1 MGYTTIWRHL
11 SPRQLN
17 VAIQIFSL
25 VCIFFE
31 GYDQGVM
38 GGVNAAPYYVTKV
51 GIGEPDGT
59 VTDTTHQGG
68 IAAIQSSNFMLVAR
82 VVTGI
87 GTGALTGI
95 TPVLVSETSSARH
108 RGGFLG
114 YVFIANYLGI
124 SVAYWLS
131 FGLAFISNG
140 YSDIRW
146 RFLLAF
152 QCIPAILLVLFIKML
167 PDSPRYYASVGRNE
181 EARELLTRI
190 REHTANPE
198 EIEREYL
205 EIVAMPQDSRPSSP
219 IQFVKILIGRGGRPG
234 ANLGRRAWLCLW
246 LQIMA
251 SWTGITAVTAYSPV
265 LLSQAGYSDLAQNGL
280 AGGLNTIGIIGTI
293 ISAQIVDRIRRRMC
307 LMLGALSLFVVEA
320 VTGSVCEASLHN
332 AGKSSQYAP
341 AVVAMLFLFNLGYAA
356 TWGTVAFLI
365 PTEIFPSDLRAQGNG
380 FGITGWAI
388 GVGMTTLV
396 NPIMFDSLKSR
407 SYFLLAGLNLLW
419 IPIVYLFYPETCD
432 RSLESID
439 ALFSTP
445 SPFFWEME
453 RAYRMHSDVLTERGI
468 EVLKVDEERSEKP
481 VECREY
487 KLASARTCHSSA
499 VCHKTSPDIATT
511 LIIDMGNISLA
522 REDPY
527 PGLRLARCACLGSVG
542 GESRPVVYLVDIYGM
557 EHRPRA
563 AQIMEWRVVLQTTSP
578 DPTA

>member
-1 MGYTTIWRHL
+1 MGYATFWRRL

-17 VAIQIFSL
+17 VMIQALSL

-38 GGVNAAPYYVTKV
+38 GGVNSSPRYVTEV

-68 IAAIQSSNFMLVAR
+68 IVSIYYLGCIFGCFGGGWLADRLGRINGLLAGSLLALVGGALQAAAQSSDFMLVAR
-82 VVTGI
+82 VVTGV

-95 TPVLVSETSSARH
+95 APVLVSETSTADH
-108 RGGFLG
+108 RGAFLG

-131 FGLAFISNG
+131 FGLAFINNG

-152 QCIPAILLVLFIKML
+152 QCVPALILLFFIKML
-167 PDSPRYYASVGRNE
+167 PDSPRFLASVGRYE
-181 EARELLTRI
+181 EAQQVLNKI
-190 REHTANPE
+190 RCHKCSQS
-198 EIEREYL
+198 EIDLEYK
-205 EIVAMPQDSRPSSP
+205 EIIATVQEGKPSSP
-219 IQFVKILIGRGGRPG
+219 LQFAKILIGKGGNPG
-234 ANLGRRAWLCLW
+234 SNLGRRAWLCIW

-265 LLSQAGYSDLAQNGL
+265 LLGQAGYSELTQNGL
-280 AGGLNTIGIIGTI
+280 AGGLNTIGILGTL
-293 ISAQIVDRIRRRMC
+293 ISTQIVDRIGRRKC
-307 LMLGALSLFVVEA
+307 LMLGSLVLFTVELVA
-320 VTGSVCEASLHN
+320 GSVYEASLHQPDK
-332 AGKSSQYAP
+332 ASQFAP
-341 AVVAMLFLFNLGYAA
+341 AAVAMLFLFNLGYAA

-396 NPIMFDSLKSR
+396 NPIMFASIGSR

-419 IPIVYLFYPETCD
+419 VPTIFLFYPETRN

-439 ALFSTP
+439 YLFST
-445 SPFFWEME
+445 SRPFYWDME
-453 RAYRMHSDVLTERGI
+453 RAFQLCMDGKVEKH
-468 EVLKVDEERSEKP
+468 VDEQAIKVAGQDE
-481 VECREY
+481 
-487 KLASARTCHSSA
+487 
-499 VCHKTSPDIATT
+499 
-511 LIIDMGNISLA
+511 
-522 REDPY
+522 
-527 PGLRLARCACLGSVG
+527 
-542 GESRPVVYLVDIYGM
+542 
-557 EHRPRA
+557 
-563 AQIMEWRVVLQTTSP
+563 AQQEFHETIQQRV
-578 DPTA
+578 